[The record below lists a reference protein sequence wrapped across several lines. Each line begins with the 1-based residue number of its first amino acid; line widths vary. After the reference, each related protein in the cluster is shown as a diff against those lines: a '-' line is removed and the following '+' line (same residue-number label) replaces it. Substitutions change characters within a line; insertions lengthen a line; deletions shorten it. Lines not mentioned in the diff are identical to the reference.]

1 MNSKTGEEIHIYL
14 LRRVRRAHVTPENA
28 KLVYPAR
35 SEADFYKAYD
45 PWVGISTAILLSLFF
60 FAITVKY
67 CIRYILRKWRMH
79 QFYKRT
85 PPDDTTIDEKFTTT
99 ELL

>member
-1 MNSKTGEEIHIYL
+1 SDMPKRCPFCVEKRDFME
-14 LRRVRRAHVTPENA
+14 
-28 KLVYPAR
+28 VYPAR

-79 QFYKRT
+79 QFYK
-85 PPDDTTIDEKFTTT
+85 
-99 ELL
+99 